1 MIKPSL
7 HIITSKF
14 NSLEEITNDLILGL
28 KDYFVISEEGK
39 NYPSSLDYLLVH
51 YINEDITKEFI
62 FKKFKKRILILPI
75 DGTKIKTNIIAA
87 INKFDLIITPST
99 QGKEILIKN
108 NIFKKI
114 IVIPNFFKE
123 DIDEFNNYKLNIPI
137 GSYVFYH
144 ESTLIERKNVKELI
158 KIYLE
163 AYSNTNK
170 NVCLLI
176 KDNGNFEE
184 NEEIKQYGISLQK
197 KYKQPALILKIS
209 QFLNFNQMS
218 YLWHRINC
226 YVSFSSFEGFGIPL
240 LRMAKLKKPIIV
252 LENKYA
258 GYNDFLNSSNS
269 IMIKSYE
276 IESKDKS
283 IYTSE
288 SKWMYPDLEDGI
300 KQLKKMKSLETIGL
314 FEEEKFKYSFVL
326 KEYKNAILKN

>member
-7 HIITSKF
+7 HILTSKF
-14 NSLEEITNDLILGL
+14 NSLEEITNDLIEGL
-28 KDYFVISEEGK
+28 KPFFTISIEGE

-62 FKKFKKRILILPI
+62 FKKFKKKILILPV
-75 DGTKIKTNIIAA
+75 DGTSFKKNIIEA

-99 QGKEILIKN
+99 QGKEILKKN
-108 NIFKKI
+108 GVTKKI
-114 IVIPNFFKE
+114 IVIPNFFKNEIE
-123 DIDEFNNYKLNIPI
+123 DVNNYKVNLPI
-137 GSYVFYH
+137 GSYIFYH
-144 ESTLIERKNVKELI
+144 ESTLTERKNVKDLI
-158 KIYLE
+158 EAYLE
-163 AYSNTNK
+163 AYSNTGK
-170 NVCLLI
+170 NVCLLL
-176 KDNGNFEE
+176 KDNGDFVK
-184 NEEIKQYGISLQK
+184 NEEIKEYGIKLQK

-209 QFLNFNQMS
+209 QFLDFDKMS

-258 GYNDFLNSSNS
+258 GYNDFLDNSNS

-283 IYTSE
+283 IYSEE
-288 SKWMYPDLEDGI
+288 SKWVKANLSERI
-300 KQLKKMKSLETIGL
+300 EVLKKMKSLKTTGL
-314 FEEEKFKYSFVL
+314 FDEEIFEYSNVI
-326 KEYKNAILKN
+326 KQYKDAILKN